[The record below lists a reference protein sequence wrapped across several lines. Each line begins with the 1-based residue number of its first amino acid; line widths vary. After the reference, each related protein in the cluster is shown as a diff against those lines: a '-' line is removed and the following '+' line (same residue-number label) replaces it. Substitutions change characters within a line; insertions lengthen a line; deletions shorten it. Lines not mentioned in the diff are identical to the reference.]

1 MAIFG
6 NDKDK
11 EKEKHE
17 HNAQGGESTETDK
30 APAADPL
37 AQEPDWKEEP
47 PKAQPANTDGKV
59 TMKKNGVGRRFH
71 ESKISEMQSDG
82 WELVK

>member
-6 NDKDK
+6 KDK
-11 EKEKHE
+11 AEEKA
-17 HNAQGGESTETDK
+17 AQVGESTETDK

-37 AQEPDWKEEP
+37 AQDSDVKEEP
-47 PKAQPANTDGKV
+47 PKAQPTYTDGKV

-71 ESKISEMQSDG
+71 ESKIGEMQNDG